1 MKKNSHIITSIFTMF
16 LVLTCM
22 NAYAQEN
29 TPVNITFDKNS
40 KRMDLITKK
49 ELPDYKQAK
58 RGSIQFFLYRLDEPN
73 DFINFFHDGVRQAKI
88 NSLRRIEKVQSQ
100 FAVWRLRYK
109 SGSKNTPR
117 IHHQSISFI
126 PISPT
131 TGEADRRVY
140 LMLDDLELID
150 WGE

>member
-1 MKKNSHIITSIFTMF
+1 MKKTPHFVISVITII
-16 LVLTCM
+16 LVLACI
-22 NAYAQEN
+22 NAYVQET
-29 TPVNITFDKNS
+29 TPVSIAFDKNS
-40 KRMDLITKK
+40 KRIDLITKK

-58 RGSIQFFLYRLDEPN
+58 RGSIQFFLYRLDEPD

-100 FAVWRLRYK
+100 FAIWRLRYK